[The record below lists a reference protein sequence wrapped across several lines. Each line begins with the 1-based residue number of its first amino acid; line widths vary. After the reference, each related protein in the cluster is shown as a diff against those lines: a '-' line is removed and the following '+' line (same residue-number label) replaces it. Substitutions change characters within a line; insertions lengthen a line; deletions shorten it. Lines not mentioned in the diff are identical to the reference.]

1 MSGALLVLSLVFIA
15 ESLLGKGAKGEEVM
29 PRGKSLGYILA
40 TVAGVALF
48 ILLVPLLGFTI
59 PCAIMLFLMLV
70 GFYSWYVSIPLALV
84 SSLALLVVFQSLLG
98 LSLPVNAFGF

>member
-1 MSGALLVLSLVFIA
+1 
-15 ESLLGKGAKGEEVM
+15 
-29 PRGKSLGYILA
+29 
-40 TVAGVALF
+40 
-48 ILLVPLLGFTI
+48 
-59 PCAIMLFLMLV
+59 MLFLMLI